1 MGWMVRHMLMLQFH
15 AEASALQ
22 IEQVL
27 QQFSALSRCIDGIC
41 SIELGENINPENL
54 AKSFSHGVLV
64 TFADLTARDQYLIHP
79 EHKALQQSLIPLLA
93 DLLVLDLQSG

>member
-15 AEASALQ
+15 AETSALQ

-27 QQFSALSRCIDGIC
+27 QQFSALARCIDGIC
-41 SIELGENINPENL
+41 SIELRENINPENL
-54 AKSFSHGVLV
+54 ARSFSHGVLV
-64 TFADLTARDQYLIHP
+64 TFADLTAGDRYLIHP

-93 DLLVLDLQSG
+93 DLLVLDLSSG